1 MSPVRKATTRNV
13 PLLQG
18 FREKWYWSPIRK
30 PFIHSTVH
38 STWYQL
44 SLLNALFEQRTKTV
58 INNVAVVATDH
69 VPISDMSPLGNTEEN
84 VSPRILEAYIHDLS
98 IGNS

>member
-1 MSPVRKATTRNV
+1 MH
-13 PLLQG
+13 L
-18 FREKWYWSPIRK
+18 
-30 PFIHSTVH
+30 
-38 STWYQL
+38 TWYQL
-44 SLLNALFEQRTKTV
+44 SPLNVIFEQRTKTV

-69 VPISDMSPLGNTEEN
+69 VPISDMSPLGNTEED